1 MLNSFPL
8 TVGTS
13 EQPQNVTAVGISSR
27 EINLTW
33 MAPHDN
39 NAPITGYQV
48 MYLLPE
54 FVVGERLRVVN
65 TSVVMAII
73 SELLPGA
80 DYTFSVTALN
90 EIGQSVPSDPLTV
103 RTLDEGDTKMLKAL
117 LYCLCIYSPWSSPQ
131 CHGHCNIPHLHH
143 GYLGHGPSHGPEW
156 GHHYV

>member
-1 MLNSFPL
+1 MLNFFPL
-8 TVGTS
+8 SADTS
-13 EQPQNVTAVGISSR
+13 ELPQNVTAVGISSR

-33 MAPHDN
+33 VEPHDN

-54 FVVGERLRVVN
+54 FVLGDRLRVVN

-103 RTLDEGDTKMLKAL
+103 RTLDEGNTR
-117 LYCLCIYSPWSSPQ
+117 C
-131 CHGHCNIPHLHH
+131 
-143 GYLGHGPSHGPEW
+143 
-156 GHHYV
+156 